1 MKKINSIL
9 GILVAALFAGGAE
22 TVLTGE
28 NFDGAPAKWGTGR
41 GERGA
46 SISTA
51 EVKPQTGTENSSAI
65 VWQYDFSMDQ
75 PAGNTYV
82 RIRPLL
88 DIPGKPLRFT
98 VRIKGD
104 NSGLTLGCRLRD
116 ASGRFWQYGLGKV
129 DFDGWKEFNVEI
141 DPFHGFAWG
150 GTVRQDKGFS
160 FPLRFEEFLLD
171 YGKPA
176 AKVKGELIIDDLKF
190 YGETVEREEF

>member
-51 EVKPQTGTENSSAI
+51 EVKPQTGTENSAAI
-65 VWQYDFSMDQ
+65 VWHYDFSMDQ

-88 DIPGKPLRFT
+88 DIPGKPLRFS

-116 ASGRFWQYGLGKV
+116 ASGRFWQFGLGKI
-129 DFDGWKEFNVEI
+129 DFDGWKEFDVTL
-141 DPFHGFAWG
+141 DPAKAYAWG

-176 AKVKGELIIDDLKF
+176 AKVKGELIIDDLQF
-190 YGETVEREEF
+190 FGEAVEREEF

>member
-51 EVKPQTGTENSSAI
+51 EIKPQTGTENSAAI
-65 VWQYDFSMDQ
+65 VWHYDFSMDQ

-88 DIPGKPLRFT
+88 DIPGKPLRFS

-116 ASGRFWQYGLGKV
+116 ASGRTWQFGLGKI
-129 DFDGWKEFNVEI
+129 DFDGWKEFDVTL
-141 DPFHGFAWG
+141 DPAKAYAWG

-176 AKVKGELIIDDLKF
+176 AKVKGELIIDDLQF
-190 YGETVEREEF
+190 FGEAVEREEF